1 MAARP
6 VCLRRSHS
14 CLLVSPVRFQSCRV
28 LLGHL
33 TMSSKSTVSSKVL
46 TLLVVLCLCTSIA
59 QARTWRTTDERKFSG
74 DFQGLEGNQV
84 VIRTTSGRIEKVSY
98 LKLSK
103 SDRTFVKSTL
113 TSMAKQDEV
122 QRLIQLETQGTSG
135 KPANPATPADD
146 KPAPPPAS
154 TEGASGSD
162 SPLADGKQMRI
173 WTDVN
178 GKQLEARFVSANQ
191 LQVTLQL
198 ASGEQHNFPIAGF
211 RTEDQQLIRQ
221 LSDQPAGGQPGS
233 SGGPG
238 MPPGTPGF
246 PGFPGTPG
254 APSFP
259 GAPGNTPGPGLSGGG
274 FPGGAP
280 GSSAALSP
288 GFPGAGLPGGTGF
301 PPGAGLPNAPGAA
314 VGPGLS
320 GPPGG
325 PGMGGFPGTPSLPS
339 APQTAGSPLG
349 SPNPDAPAFES
360 SQPGPGMPP
369 SGGPGFR
376 PPTPPSANFG
386 PPGAPPVNNPGS
398 GIPAG
403 PEDGSMDGFEWIYK
417 CEDCGAE
424 FTEAD
429 GVKEGDSCPKC
440 PWYKRL
446 RMRNVGRLI
455 GFAVFLAIGGISFVA
470 RKLRGT

>member
-46 TLLVVLCLCTSIA
+46 TFLVVLCLCTSIA

-274 FPGGAP
+274 FPG
-280 GSSAALSP
+280 P

>member
-1 MAARP
+1 MP
-6 VCLRRSHS
+6 
-14 CLLVSPVRFQSCRV
+14 P
-28 LLGHL
+28 
-33 TMSSKSTVSSKVL
+33 KVL
-46 TLLVVLCLCTSIA
+46 TFLVILCLCTAIA
-59 QARTWRTTDERKFSG
+59 EARTWRTTDERKFSG

-113 TSMAKQDEV
+113 TSAAKQDEV

-135 KPANPATPADD
+135 TSGSPATPATPADD
-146 KPAPPPAS
+146 KPATSPKSADD
-154 TEGASGSD
+154 ASGSAA
-162 SPLADGKQMRI
+162 PFADGKQMRI
-173 WTDVN
+173 WTDIN
-178 GKQLEARFVSANQ
+178 GKQLEARFLAANQ
-191 LQVTLQL
+191 LHVTLQL

-211 RTEDQQLIRQ
+211 RNEDQQLIRQ
-221 LSDQPAGGQPGS
+221 LADQPSGGLPGQPGS

-238 MPPGTPGF
+238 MPPGTPGTPGF
-246 PGFPGTPG
+246 PGATGSPGTPG
-254 APSFP
+254 APAFP
-259 GAPGNTPGPGLSGGG
+259 AAPGNTPGPGFPGGIPGPG

-280 GSSAALSP
+280 GSSSALSP

-301 PPGAGLPNAPGAA
+301 PAGAGLPNAPGAS

-325 PGMGGFPGTPSLPS
+325 PGIGGFPGNPTLPS

-349 SPNPDAPAFES
+349 SPNPDAPMAGVS
-360 SQPGPGMPP
+360 DAGLSMPP

-376 PPTPPSANFG
+376 PPTPPGAGFG
-386 PPGAPPVNNPGS
+386 PPGGPPMNNPAS
-398 GIPAG
+398 GVPAG
-403 PEDGSMDGFEWIYK
+403 PDGDSVGGYEWIYQ

-429 GVKEGDSCPKC
+429 GVKEGDTCPKC
-440 PWYKRL
+440 PWYKRV

-455 GFAVFLAIGGISFVA
+455 GFGVFLAVGAISFVV

>member
-1 MAARP
+1 MRLRILT
-6 VCLRRSHS
+6 CLA
-14 CLLVSPVRFQSCRV
+14 
-28 LLGHL
+28 
-33 TMSSKSTVSSKVL
+33 
-46 TLLVVLCLCTSIA
+46 VLCLCAAIA
-59 QARTWRTTDERKFSG
+59 EARTWRTTDERKFSG

-113 TSMAKQDEV
+113 TSMAKQDDV

-135 KPANPATPADD
+135 QPATPGTPADD
-146 KPAPPPAS
+146 KPAPSPKSAENS
-154 TEGASGSD
+154 SGSTA
-162 SPLADGKQMRI
+162 PLADSKQMRI
-173 WTDVN
+173 WTDIN

-211 RTEDQQLIRQ
+211 RNEDQQLIRQ
-221 LSDQPAGGQPGS
+221 LADQPSGGLPGQPGS

-238 MPPGTPGF
+238 MPPTTPGLPGF
-246 PGFPGTPG
+246 PGAPGSPGTPG
-254 APSFP
+254 APAFP
-259 GAPGNTPGPGLSGGG
+259 GAPGSTPGPG

-280 GSSAALSP
+280 GSSAPLLPGSP
-288 GFPGAGLPGGTGF
+288 GAVFPGGTGF
-301 PPGAGLPNAPGAA
+301 PAGAGLPNAPGAIG
-314 VGPGLS
+314 GPGLS

-325 PGMGGFPGTPSLPS
+325 PGIGGFPGTPGVPS
-339 APQTAGSPLG
+339 PPQTAGSPLG
-349 SPNPDAPAFES
+349 SPGPDAPVAAS
-360 SQPGPGMPP
+360 SDSGPGMPA

-376 PPTPPSANFG
+376 PPTSPSAHFG

-403 PEDGSMDGFEWIYK
+403 ADDGSTDGFEWIYK

-429 GVKEGDSCPKC
+429 GVKEGDTCPRC

-446 RMRNVGRLI
+446 RMRNVGRLV

>member
-1 MAARP
+1 
-6 VCLRRSHS
+6 
-14 CLLVSPVRFQSCRV
+14 
-28 LLGHL
+28 
-33 TMSSKSTVSSKVL
+33 MSSKVITF
-46 TLLVVLCLCTSIA
+46 LLVLCLCTSIA

-113 TSMAKQDEV
+113 TSSAKQDEV

-135 KPANPATPADD
+135 TPGSPATPATPADD
-146 KPAPPPAS
+146 KPAPSPKS
-154 TEGASGSD
+154 ENGASGSA
-162 SPLADGKQMRI
+162 SPLADNKQMRI

-178 GKQLEARFVSANQ
+178 GKQLEARFLAANQ

-211 RTEDQQLIRQ
+211 RNEDQQLIRQ
-221 LSDQPAGGQPGS
+221 LSDQPSGGQPGQPGS

-246 PGFPGTPG
+246 PGSPG
-254 APSFP
+254 APGLTGSPGAPAFP
-259 GAPGNTPGPGLSGGG
+259 GAPGNTPGPG

-301 PPGAGLPNAPGAA
+301 PAGAGLPNAPGAA

-325 PGMGGFPGTPSLPS
+325 PGLGGFPGTPSLPS

-349 SPNPDAPAFES
+349 SPNPDAPPAES
-360 SQPGPGMPP
+360 SDSGLGMPP

-376 PPTPPSANFG
+376 PPTPPTAQFG

-403 PEDGSMDGFEWIYK
+403 PNTAATDDLEWIYQ

-429 GVKEGDSCPKC
+429 GVKEGDTCPRC

-455 GFAVFLAIGGISFVA
+455 GFAVFLAVGGISFIV